1 MEGALMLATDVQ
13 KRAVVEESFSP
24 RPLLRGKEEAKPEK
38 ALAQIRR
45 KKDGTIYLRGL
56 PSIPRGLSFRSCPVV
71 VTKNLCLI

>member
-1 MEGALMLATDVQ
+1 MLATDVQ

-45 KKDGTIYLRGL
+45 KKGWHDI
-56 PSIPRGLSFRSCPVV
+56 S
-71 VTKNLCLI
+71 